1 MPHFAIL
8 EAPSP
13 LRPMSDG
20 CRVAPSTGCS
30 RHHRSDI
37 PDIERPVEAVD
48 LPGGSD
54 SSIDVKHHLA
64 APLNVGDGFAEG
76 SEPIGRCDRYSNR
89 A

>member
-1 MPHFAIL
+1 MDDHEVSLGDAHGGLIFQRRRTAL
-8 EAPSP
+8 
-13 LRPMSDG
+13 D
-20 CRVAPSTGCS
+20 
-30 RHHRSDI
+30 HQRSDI
-37 PDIERPVEAVD
+37 PDIERAVEPVD

-76 SEPIGRCDRYSNR
+76 GEPIGRCDRYSNH